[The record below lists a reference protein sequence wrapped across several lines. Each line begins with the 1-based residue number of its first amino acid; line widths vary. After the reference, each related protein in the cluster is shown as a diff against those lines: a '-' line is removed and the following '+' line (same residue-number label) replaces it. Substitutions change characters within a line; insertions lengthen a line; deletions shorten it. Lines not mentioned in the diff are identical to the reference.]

1 MTTEAISKPKA
12 PKPRASRSAATVT
25 DEMVKALYRVEAKV
39 DYGMEDVRSGLKRIA
54 DDHEAR
60 LRVLEKSDS
69 QRQGGT
75 TMARFL
81 YGAAWPAV
89 SFAIAATALYLQYKA
104 SHP

>member
-1 MTTEAISKPKA
+1 MTEPKA
-12 PKPRASRSAATVT
+12 TKPRASRAKQSVP
-25 DEMVKALYRVEAKV
+25 EEVMEALYRVEAKV
-39 DYGMEDVRSGLKRIA
+39 DYGMEQLRHNLQRIA

-60 LRVLEKSDS
+60 IRVLEKSES
-69 QRQGGT
+69 QRQGGNST
-75 TMARFL
+75 ARFL

>member
-1 MTTEAISKPKA
+1 MTEPKA
-12 PKPRASRSAATVT
+12 TKPRASRAKQSVP
-25 DEMVKALYRVEAKV
+25 DEVMEALYRVEAKV
-39 DYGMEDVRSGLKRIA
+39 DYGMEQLRHNLQRIA

-69 QRQGGT
+69 QRQGGNS
-75 TMARFL
+75 MARFL

-89 SFAIAATALYLQYKA
+89 TLITTAIAMYLQYKA